1 MSAIFG
7 VLRLD
12 GGQAPAGD
20 LERMGAIL
28 AHRSPDGRRTWTEG
42 PLGLGHGLM
51 RVTEED
57 WLEAQPLRDV
67 GTGIVLVAD
76 LRLDNREELAAEFDL
91 GPEALERTPDS
102 ALVMQAYKRWGE
114 ACAEHLLGDFAFA
127 LWDGRA
133 RKLVLGRDHMGQ
145 RTLFYSLQK
154 ETFVFATELKALWAA
169 PEVPRVM
176 SEAAIARRLLAYPR
190 GPVGV
195 THYEGISGLARAM
208 VMTVDAE
215 GRTSSRVYWKPQADP
230 RHEGRNE
237 AYYVKAYRDVLGE
250 AVACRL
256 HRNLR
261 PAALLL
267 SGGYDSAGIAGLAGP
282 VLQPR
287 GRKLI
292 CVSAALPEDY
302 RGPLKDVRPW
312 VEMCRRHMPH
322 LDVRYF
328 VRTKETLLDGLEET
342 MEVKSQPASPGQH
355 VWKGLYRLAAQAG
368 ARVVMDGYGG
378 DYTLNPRGYESMAR
392 FLRTGQF
399 RRFLAELPGHSRH
412 RGMPVWRVVANTL
425 RRTIPAAWLRAF
437 DRLRLKGAPLWTERP
452 VAQDFIA
459 GMFADGVLVE
469 AEQRGY
475 RAENTR
481 MRAVMQR
488 VLDLHSTGPNSAG
501 SPQAATLGMDLT
513 LPFHDKRV
521 VELGLAIPED
531 LYVKDGRIR
540 HLACEALKDLYP
552 PEFQTRVWRPND
564 SMDPDFHD
572 MVDSIEPELLAEV
585 DRLSRNERLSRY
597 VDFPKLKA
605 MLEARRGAPF
615 RTRHRNTAFA
625 LNALL
630 IARHIDWFERSNS

>member
-12 GGQAPAGD
+12 GASAPSGD

-28 AHRSPDGRRTWTEG
+28 AHRSADGRRIWTDG

-57 WLEAQPLRDV
+57 WLEAQPLHD
-67 GTGIVLVAD
+67 GETGAVLVAD
-76 LRLDNREELAAEFDL
+76 LRLDNREDLAAAFGLE
-91 GPEALERTPDS
+91 PEALARTPDS
-102 ALVMQAYKRWGE
+102 ALVMRAYRQWGE
-114 ACAEHLLGDFAFA
+114 SCAEHLLGDFAFA
-127 LWDGRA
+127 IWDART

-154 ETFVFATELKALWAA
+154 ETFVFATELRALWAA
-169 PEVPRVM
+169 PEVPRVI
-176 SEAAIARRLLAYPR
+176 SEAAIARRLLTYPR
-190 GPVGV
+190 GPEGV

-208 VMTVDAE
+208 VMTVDAD
-215 GRTSSRVYWKPQADP
+215 GRTSSRVYWRPQADP
-230 RHEGRNE
+230 PSEGRDE
-237 AYYVKAYRDVLGE
+237 AYYVRAYREVLGE

-256 HRNLR
+256 RRNLR

-267 SGGYDSAGIAGLAGP
+267 SGGYDSSGIAALAGP
-282 VLQPR
+282 VLEPR

-312 VEMCRRHMPH
+312 VEMCRRQMPH

-328 VRTKETLLDGLEET
+328 VRSRETLLDGLDET
-342 MEVKSQPASPGQH
+342 MAVKSQPASVGHH
-355 VWKGLYRLAAQAG
+355 VWKALYRTAAQAG

-412 RGMPVWRVVANTL
+412 RGVPAWRVVANSL
-425 RRTIPAAWLRAF
+425 RRAIPAAWIRAI
-437 DRLRLKGAPLWTERP
+437 DRLRLRGAPLWMQRP
-452 VAQDFIA
+452 VARDFI
-459 GMFADGVLVE
+459 GGLFAAGVLVE
-469 AEQRGY
+469 EEQRGY
-475 RAENTR
+475 RPERTE
-481 MRAVMQR
+481 MRTVMRRILELQ
-488 VLDLHSTGPNSAG
+488 STGPNSAG
-501 SPQAATLGMDLT
+501 SSAAAALGLDVT

-552 PEFQTRVWRPND
+552 PEFQTRVWRPNY

-572 MVDSIEPELLAEV
+572 MVDSIEAELLAEV
-585 DRLSRNERLSRY
+585 DRLACNERLSRY
-597 VDFPKLKA
+597 VDFPKLRR
-605 MLEARRGAPF
+605 MLAARRGGSF
-615 RTRHRNTAFA
+615 RTRHRNTTFA

-630 IARHIDWFERSNS
+630 VARHIDWFERDNR